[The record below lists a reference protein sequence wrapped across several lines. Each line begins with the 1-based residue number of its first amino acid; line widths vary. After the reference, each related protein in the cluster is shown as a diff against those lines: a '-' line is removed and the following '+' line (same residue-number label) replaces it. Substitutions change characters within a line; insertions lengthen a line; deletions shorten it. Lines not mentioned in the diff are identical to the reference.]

1 MVSYTVIPTIYRKL
15 GAGLQLLYQHCIISS
30 KQMIQ
35 IVWVFIAGSY
45 QE

>member
-1 MVSYTVIPTIYRKL
+1 MVSYTVIPTIYGKV
-15 GAGLQLLYQHCIISS
+15 GAGLQLHYQQYIISS

-35 IVWVFIAGSY
+35 IVWVFIAHSY